1 MVTRVAAL
9 ALLRSAPLARS
20 VSVAPFVG
28 SAPQENTMLR
38 RDRLCVHNVHRESMH
53 GSVVHRIVRPVRPA
67 TPALVSMLLR
77 KDVPQVRTRLDD
89 NNHAVVVRRASNVL
103 NRMLHVLHAAQ
114 ALIRWEA
121 QRVALNHRLVQRR
134 SQLIGFLS
142 HAHQVTRRTHRR

>member
-53 GSVVHRIVRPVRPA
+53 GSVVHRIVLSVRPA
-67 TPALVSMLLR
+67 TPALVSMRLR
-77 KDVPQVRTRLDD
+77 KDVPQVRTRLGD

-103 NRMLHVLHAAQ
+103 NRMLHVLHVAQ

>member
-53 GSVVHRIVRPVRPA
+53 GSVVHRIVLSVRPA
-67 TPALVSMLLR
+67 TPALVSMLHR
-77 KDVPQVRTRLDD
+77 KDVLRVRTRLDD
-89 NNHAVVVRRASNVL
+89 NNHAVAVQRASSVL
-103 NRMLHVLHAAQ
+103 KRMLHVLRVAQ

-121 QRVALNHRLVQRR
+121 QRVVLNHRLAKRP
-134 SQLIGFLS
+134 SQLTGFLS
-142 HAHQVTRRTHRR
+142 HAHLVTRRTHLR